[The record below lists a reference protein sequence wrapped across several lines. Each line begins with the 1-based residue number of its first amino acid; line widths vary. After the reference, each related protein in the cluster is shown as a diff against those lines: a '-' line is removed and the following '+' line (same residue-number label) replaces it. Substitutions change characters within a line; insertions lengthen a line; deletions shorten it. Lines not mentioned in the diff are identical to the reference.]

1 MTVASL
7 DKIST
12 FAEDML
18 SSQESQDPTKFLC
31 VDASS
36 LPDLQAMHP
45 FGLFEKYV
53 RNVES
58 NRHIQTSQ
66 LVSLTTERLW
76 ISYCRLKN

>member
-1 MTVASL
+1 MSEASL

-18 SSQESQDPTKFLC
+18 RSQVSQDPPKFLF

-36 LPDLQAMHP
+36 LPDLQNMHP
-45 FGLFEKYV
+45 FGLFEKYI
-53 RNVES
+53 RNFES

-66 LVSLTTERLW
+66 LVSLATERL
-76 ISYCRLKN
+76 